1 MQFKD
6 LPIQKKLMRAIVLIS
21 VVVLLV
27 TCTTFF
33 AYEFYS
39 FRQRTIDQLSTI
51 GKIISANS
59 TAALAFDNREDAKE
73 ILTSLRA
80 EPHIVAACLYD
91 KGGNLF
97 SHYPFSLDASVFAVK
112 PESEGY
118 HFADSHL
125 EGFQAV
131 MQETKQLGTLY
142 LKSDLGA
149 MDERLKLYGIITFL
163 VIAASF
169 LLAYLFSR
177 GLQKTISRPIL
188 ALAETAKVIS
198 TEHDYSIRAVKL
210 SKDEVGSLTDAF
222 NLMVE
227 QIQEQNQVLAEFN
240 QKLEQKVQE
249 RTNDLEIANKEL
261 ESFTYT
267 VSHDLRAPLRGIHS
281 YTKILEEDYIDKLN
295 EDGQKTI
302 EVILKNSKRMGELID
317 DLLAF
322 SRLGKKEIY
331 CQDIHMRSLV
341 KFVVDE
347 LLLLSSVQHKLEINI
362 QSLPDALGDQALIKQ
377 VWLNLISNAIKYS
390 GKKSQTIIEIGF
402 YPEENYIVY
411 YVKDNGVGFDMQYY
425 DKLFGVFQRLHSQE
439 EFEGTGVGLAITHR
453 IILKHQGKI
462 WAVSTLNEG
471 ATFYFSL
478 PAIQRLI

>member
-1 MQFKD
+1 MRFED

-21 VVVLLV
+21 IVVLLV
-27 TCTTFF
+27 ACTTFF
-33 AYEFYS
+33 VYEFYS
-39 FRQRTIDQLSTI
+39 FRQRTIEQLSTI
-51 GKIISANS
+51 GKIISSNS

-91 KGGNLF
+91 KDGNLF
-97 SHYPFSLDASVFAVK
+97 SYYPANLDAHAFVTE
-112 PESEGY
+112 PELEGY
-118 HFADSHL
+118 HFEDSHL
-125 EGFQAV
+125 EGLQPV
-131 MQETKQLGTLY
+131 IQETKQLGTLY

-149 MDERLKLYGIITFL
+149 MYERFELYGIITSL

-169 LLAYLFSR
+169 LLAYFFSR
-177 GLQKTISRPIL
+177 ALQKSISKPIL
-188 ALAETAKVIS
+188 ALAETANVIS
-198 TEHDYSIRAVKL
+198 TQHDYSIRAIKL

-227 QIQEQNQVLAEFN
+227 QIQQQNKALAEFN

-261 ESFTYT
+261 ESFTYS

-281 YTKILEEDYIDKLN
+281 YTKILEEDYMDKLSS
-295 EDGQKTI
+295 DGQKTI
-302 EVILKNSKRMGELID
+302 EVILRNSKRMGELID

-331 CQDIHMRSLV
+331 SQDIHMKSLV

-347 LLLLSSVQHKLEINI
+347 FLLSPGQRTCEINI
-362 QSLPDALGDQALIKQ
+362 KSLLPASGDQALVKQ
-377 VWLNLISNAIKYS
+377 VWVNLISNAIKYS
-390 GKKSQTIIEIGF
+390 GKKPQTIIEIGS
-402 YPEENYIVY
+402 YTEESYNVY
-411 YVKDNGVGFDMQYY
+411 YVKDNGIGFDMRYY

-453 IILKHQGKI
+453 IILKHHGKI
-462 WAVSTLNEG
+462 WAESKVNEG
-471 ATFYFSL
+471 TTFYFTL
-478 PAIQRLI
+478 PPIQP